1 MAVGAAGEILHVFFI
16 FFSSQCLSNL
26 QFGESL
32 DAEIEMDT
40 PRLRI
45 LVVLYPSKTLAY
57 WVSVLW
63 GFKAPLCSCLPWAEL
78 LV

>member
-1 MAVGAAGEILHVFFI
+1 MFI
-16 FFSSQCLSNL
+16 YVFFSSQDLSNL

-32 DAEIEMDT
+32 DAEIEVDT

-45 LVVLYPSKTLAY
+45 LDVLYPSKTLAY
-57 WVSVLW
+57 WFSVLW
-63 GFKAPLCSCLPWAEL
+63 GFKAPFCSCLLWPEL